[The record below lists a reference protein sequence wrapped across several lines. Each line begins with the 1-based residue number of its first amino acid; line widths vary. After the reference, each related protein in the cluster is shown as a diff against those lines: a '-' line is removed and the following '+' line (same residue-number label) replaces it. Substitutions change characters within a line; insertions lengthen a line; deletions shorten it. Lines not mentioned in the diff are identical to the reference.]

1 MPIRVLH
8 FGLGPIGAAIAKQI
22 ADRPGFKIVGA
33 VDIDPAK
40 SGRDLGEVIAL
51 GRPLRVRVQADAVRI
66 LRSARPAVV
75 VHCTGS
81 SIQRVMPQLETILK
95 AKAAIVSTTEELA
108 YPYYRHAR
116 QARQIDAA
124 ARKAN
129 VGVVAT
135 GVNPGYAMDALPI
148 MLCAACERVDRV
160 TVNRVQDARRRRL
173 PFQLKI
179 GSGLTVDEFQ
189 QKVRDLS
196 VRHVGMTES
205 IAMIADSLGWKLTRV
220 TDEIAPQIAA
230 ETVASEFL
238 RVPGGRVCGI
248 VQDGTGYRGNDP
260 VIRLH
265 LEAYL
270 GAPESFDSVE
280 IAGSP
285 PLSMKFTGGIH
296 GDIATASLAINAIPK
311 VLSAPPGL
319 HTMRDLALPSFFP
332 GQRGAARAAR
342 RA

>member
-1 MPIRVLH
+1 VLH
-8 FGLGPIGAAIAKQI
+8 FGLGPIGAAIARQI
-22 ADRPGFKIVGA
+22 AGRPGFKIVGA
-33 VDIDPAK
+33 IDVDPAK
-40 SGRDLGEVIAL
+40 NGRDLGDVIGL
-51 GRPLRVRVQADAVRI
+51 GRSLRVRVRADAAQA
-66 LRSARPAVV
+66 LESARPDVA
-75 VHCTGS
+75 VHCTSS
-81 SIQRVMPQLETILK
+81 SIQRVMPQLETILE

-108 YPYYRHAR
+108 YPYYAHAR
-116 QARQIDAA
+116 HARQIDAW
-124 ARKAN
+124 ARKAR

-135 GVNPGYAMDALPI
+135 GVNPGFSMDALPI

-179 GSGLTVDEFQ
+179 GSGLTTGEFQ

-205 IAMIADSLGWKLTRV
+205 IAMIADSLGWKLTRIM
-220 TDEIAPQIAA
+220 DEIEPR
-230 ETVASEFL
+230 VATEAVSSEFL
-238 RVPGGRVCGI
+238 TVQAGRVCGI
-248 VQDGTGYRGNDP
+248 IQDGTGYRGDEP

-270 GAPESFDSVE
+270 GAPESFDSVD
-280 IAGSP
+280 IDGSP
-285 PLSMKFTGGIH
+285 PLSMKLAGGIH
-296 GDIATASLAINAIPK
+296 GDIATASLAVNAIPK
-311 VLSAPPGL
+311 VLAASPGL

-332 GQRGAARAAR
+332 GLGKAASARASR

>member
-1 MPIRVLH
+1 LH
-8 FGLGPIGAAIAKQI
+8 FGLGPIGAAIAKQV

-33 VDIDPAK
+33 VDTDPAK
-40 SGRDLGEVIAL
+40 SGRDLGDVIAL
-51 GRPLRVRVQADAVRI
+51 GRPLRVRVQADAVSA
-66 LRSARPAVV
+66 LRSSRPDVV
-75 VHCTGS
+75 VHCTSS
-81 SIQRVMPQLETILK
+81 SIQRVIPQLATILK
-95 AKAAIVSTTEELA
+95 ARAAIVSTTEELA

-124 ARKAN
+124 ARKAK

-148 MLCAACERVDRV
+148 MLCAACERIDRV

-179 GSGLTVDEFQ
+179 GSGLTADEFQ

-205 IAMIADSLGWKLTRV
+205 IAMIADSLGWKLTRI
-220 TDEIAPQIAA
+220 TDEIEPRMAT
-230 ETVASEFL
+230 ETVSSEFL
-238 RVPGGRVCGI
+238 TVQAGRVCGI
-248 VQDGTGYRGNDP
+248 VQDGTGYRGDEP

-270 GAPESFDSVE
+270 GAPESFVSVD
-280 IAGSP
+280 IVGSP
-285 PLSMKFTGGIH
+285 PLSMRLAGGIH

-311 VLSAPPGL
+311 ILAASPGL

-332 GQRGAARAAR
+332 GRGNAASAGASR